1 MKVKKDKYKKVELDN
16 TYLIGADT
24 YFHIVELN
32 SEPKF
37 SKSKKSKDFNYFIRT
52 LVKEHNRKTK
62 IHGLTLEETE

>member
-1 MKVKKDKYKKVELDN
+1 MKVKKDKFKTIELDN

-32 SEPKF
+32 SQPKIC
-37 SKSKKSKDFNYFIRT
+37 KSRKSKDYNYFLRT

-62 IHGLTLEETE
+62 IHGLSLEETE